1 MFYLILFLNILLL
14 ILSVYLY
21 AQLSSL
27 FFFLSWLHQ
36 VVNNWS
42 NKKMSNSKGSSI
54 STLLQSVKQFQDAT
68 SRAQGRF
75 SSFK

>member
-21 AQLSSL
+21 PQLSSL

-36 VVNNWS
+36 VVNIWS